1 MIKINLNKTK
11 SEVVSDNSLKE
22 TGLNSSSVFA
32 NLKTSLGEK
41 SQLLSPGFI
50 IKIIVNIVLVACFP
64 LSLKI
69 YEVKQINELEAQKRK
84 EELLLSQTNQKLS
97 ALKQELDSYGYLKE
111 KVEEFSKKRQFLSSL
126 TEERLVVPKIL
137 DFIQEN
143 LPNTVWL
150 KKVLVDISE
159 ENKRVEISGES
170 FRESSV
176 NIFAGSLEQ
185 ILDGNSITVS
195 MRDIKEGK
203 SVVKVSFD
211 LKGSM

>member
-11 SEVVSDNSLKE
+11 SEVVSDTSLKE

-41 SQLLSPGFI
+41 SHLISPGFI
-50 IKIIVNIVLVACFP
+50 IKIIVNIVLIACFP
-64 LSLKI
+64 LGLKM
-69 YEVKQINELEAQKRK
+69 YEVKQINELEAQKQK

-97 ALKQELDSYGYLKE
+97 TLKQELDSYGYLKE

-126 TEERLVVPKIL
+126 TEERLVVAKIL

-176 NIFAGSLEQ
+176 NIFAGSLER